1 MKMKIEEVIVVEGRD
16 DIINLKQFVEAEIIA
31 THGYGIT
38 EETIKKIR
46 TANQKKGIIIL
57 TDPDFAG
64 EKIRSRLGKL
74 FPEAKHAFIA
84 REDAMKGD
92 NIGVENANGD
102 VIKAAL
108 GKVRRYTEATDPIF
122 QRSDLLRIGLVGEK
136 DSATRRNQL
145 GMLLGIGYANG
156 KQLLNRLNGYG
167 ISREEFDAALREAG
181 VHDE

>member
-1 MKMKIEEVIVVEGRD
+1 
-16 DIINLKQFVEAEIIA
+16 
-31 THGYGIT
+31 
-38 EETIKKIR
+38 
-46 TANQKKGIIIL
+46 
-57 TDPDFAG
+57 
-64 EKIRSRLGKL
+64 
-74 FPEAKHAFIA
+74 
-84 REDAMKGD
+84 MKGD